1 MIDKGL
7 LDSGMD
13 IPFPEARVTI
23 HPPKCK
29 EICLIG
35 QESFYMGCE
44 LLNFSK
50 DILNDKD
57 KSNLENI
64 SDFDIFM
71 SIINSRE
78 KEGLKN
84 KISAKMVLSL
94 IFPDY
99 EILYNDA
106 HNLVLIKNDE
116 KFFINAMN
124 YAAFKQILVELFCLQ
139 KDGDVPGQYNTKG
152 DMAKKIADKI
162 RKGREKAAAAKN
174 EGDKEIN
181 IIQRYISILS
191 VGLQKSKEELYNYTL
206 YQLVDEYDRY
216 IKKIN
221 YDITLQAK
229 MAGTKDIKDAD
240 NWME

>member
-1 MIDKGL
+1 
-7 LDSGMD
+7 
-13 IPFPEARVTI
+13 
-23 HPPKCK
+23 
-29 EICLIG
+29 
-35 QESFYMGCE
+35 
-44 LLNFSK
+44 
-50 DILNDKD
+50 
-57 KSNLENI
+57 
-64 SDFDIFM
+64 
-71 SIINSRE
+71 
-78 KEGLKN
+78 
-84 KISAKMVLSL
+84 MVLSL

-124 YAAFKQILVELFCLQ
+124 YAAFKQILVELFCLH

-152 DMAKKIADKI
+152 DTAKKIADKI
-162 RKGREKAAAAKN
+162 RKGREKAAAVKN
-174 EGDKEIN
+174 GGDKEIN
-181 IIQRYISILS
+181 IIQRYVSILS

-229 MAGTKDIKDAD
+229 MAGAKDIKDAD